1 MINHFYAH
9 KQEFEALVKTAVTYD
24 EKWELRPDVK
34 ALRKKTGI
42 YQIIGGIGRVVED
55 PGVPVSEWYQQY
67 IHYKDI
73 PSKKLFHEKA
83 RTHALIIKMQGKRG
97 YYANYLLHG
106 GLNYKDYVYF
116 HNDRIPGPPV
126 NSFYG
131 ITGYGPYDR
140 ISWKIRDDGTED
152 GPHLRVMESL
162 DSLMDPWFFHSREK
176 LRAEAHRIW
185 GKHTCVVKK
194 IEPHW
199 FLRRCRVD

>member
-1 MINHFYAH
+1 MIKHFYAH
-9 KQEFEALVKTAVTYD
+9 KQEFEALIKTAITYD

-42 YQIIGGIGRVVED
+42 DQIIGGTGSVVED
-55 PGVPVSEWYQQY
+55 PSVPAKEWYRQY
-67 IHYKDI
+67 DHLGIYART
-73 PSKKLFHEKA
+73 LFRKKA
-83 RTHALIIKMQGKRG
+83 RKHALIIKMQGKRG
-97 YYANYLLHG
+97 YYANYRFHG

-126 NSFYG
+126 KSFHGIAVYG
-131 ITGYGPYDR
+131 TYDR
-140 ISWKIRDDGTED
+140 ISWAIRDDGTED

-162 DSLMDPWFFHSREK
+162 DSLIEVWFFHSREK
-176 LRAEAHRIW
+176 RKAIDHRRW
-185 GKHTCVVKK
+185 GKNTCVVRK